1 MAISSPGNGEHLN
14 IETVEWEG
22 LKWLNIEKPTRR
34 EIDYL
39 AATYHF
45 NQFDLDDC
53 LSRIQIP
60 KIDEY
65 NDYLFLVLHF
75 QVFDETHRV
84 SSRTQV
90 SVFIGKDYLIT
101 LHTGELKHLTGTFR
115 ECQANETSRREY
127 FKHGSG
133 YLLYRILDHLADAY
147 FLILDKIMAWVESVE
162 DKVFNENV
170 EISLE
175 LAALR
180 RDIITQ
186 RHIIFPLRTLTIE
199 LGSKIGR
206 FAGIDMAIPWGDL
219 IDHEN
224 KMCAFLDEFKETIEV
239 YKDTDYV
246 LSTERLNTI
255 MRTLTIISTIMLP
268 LIVLSGL
275 WSMNVPLPFGGDPG
289 GSPYFF
295 YVILA
300 ALLATVGGMLFY
312 FRKKHWI

>member
-39 AATYHF
+39 AANYHF

-65 NDYLFLVLHF
+65 KDYLFLVLHF
-75 QVFDETHRV
+75 QVFDEAHRV

-101 LHTGELKHLTGTFR
+101 LHTGELNLLTGTFR
-115 ECQANETSRREY
+115 ECQANEASRSEY
-127 FKHGSG
+127 FKYGSG

-175 LAALR
+175 LAELR

-186 RHIIFPLRTLTIE
+186 RHIIFPLRTLTVD
-199 LGSKIGR
+199 LGGKIGR
-206 FAGIDMAIPWGDL
+206 FAGIDMAVPWGDL
-219 IDHEN
+219 MDHEN
-224 KMCAFLDEFKETIEV
+224 KMCAVLDEFKETIEV

-295 YVILA
+295 
-300 ALLATVGGMLFY
+300 
-312 FRKKHWI
+312 